1 MYQANIILSIEC
13 ILYSNGFY
21 NSQRVLI
28 IHLNYDNLFDWKK
41 AKKERYDLPRECI
54 LSFSNGFHNS
64 CRNYS
69 HSILHNP
76 SRRRESFRLKQNRG
90 TSYIYIRCAD
100 ITLWK
105 GRFFLV
111 ERRFDCI
118 SPSEHCPPA
127 GKNDFSAGQYFD
139 SDLNANEMERSRPF
153 LAVTKTF
160 LRFPK
165 RFSLSLSFK
174 LHIILSFLSVRNWQS
189 F

>member
-21 NSQRVLI
+21 ISQRVFI

-90 TSYIYIRCAD
+90 TSYIY
-100 ITLWK
+100 TLRRYNALK
-105 GRFFLV
+105 GAFFS
-111 ERRFDCI
+111 RRTSIWLHF
-118 SPSEHCPPA
+118 PVRA
-127 GKNDFSAGQYFD
+127 LSAGRQKWFFGRAIFWFRFKCKR
-139 SDLNANEMERSRPF
+139 NGTIE
-153 LAVTKTF
+153 AVPRRHQDVSPTPQT
-160 LRFPK
+160 LL
-165 RFSLSLSFK
+165 SLSLF
-174 LHIILSFLSVRNWQS
+174 
-189 F
+189 